1 MEVHLNNRERGVTVC
16 THSTPLSITA
26 FASQL
31 SNSLNNVT
39 WDRIIRSEHII
50 TTIFWHENM

>member
-16 THSTPLSITA
+16 THSAPHSITA

-50 TTIFWHENM
+50 TTILA